1 MPLVG
6 GAQWIVGTTLAL
18 VIARRSRV
26 FGGAGGAPRRIAW
39 LAVLIFIIAG
49 IAVLVSLIA
58 ERRADSA
65 LVLPAHATSA
75 WRVRTVEILSIVGWM
90 LGTVAALWNGVLG
103 GEERLVRVVRAGQ
116 RADETGRG
124 VGQGHGRS
132 LGDSGGGAGAGRAGD
147 RVISRR
153 PRPASCRPAC
163 GSRPACLPRRAGG
176 ATG

>member
-1 MPLVG
+1 MPLLG

-39 LAVLIFIIAG
+39 LAVLVFLIAG
-49 IAVLVSLIA
+49 IAVVVSLIA
-58 ERRADSA
+58 ARRADSA

-103 GEERLVRVVRAGQ
+103 V
-116 RADETGRG
+116 
-124 VGQGHGRS
+124 S
-132 LGDSGGGAGAGRAGD
+132 LRRRTAIQELKRRTD
-147 RVISRR
+147 RVRDYR
-153 PRPASCRPAC
+153 TPRAP
-163 GSRPACLPRRAGG
+163 
-176 ATG
+176 

>member
-1 MPLVG
+1 VPLVG

-39 LAVLIFIIAG
+39 LAVLIFLIAG

-103 GEERLVRVVRAGQ
+103 V
-116 RADETGRG
+116 
-124 VGQGHGRS
+124 S
-132 LGDSGGGAGAGRAGD
+132 LRRRTAIQELKRRTD
-147 RVISRR
+147 RVRDYR
-153 PRPASCRPAC
+153 TPRAP
-163 GSRPACLPRRAGG
+163 
-176 ATG
+176 

>member
-1 MPLVG
+1 VPLVG

-39 LAVLIFIIAG
+39 LAVLVFIIAG
-49 IAVLVSLIA
+49 IAVLVSLLA

-75 WRVRTVEILSIVGWM
+75 WRVRTVEVLSIVGWM

-103 GEERLVRVVRAGQ
+103 V
-116 RADETGRG
+116 
-124 VGQGHGRS
+124 S
-132 LGDSGGGAGAGRAGD
+132 LRRRTAIQELKRRTD
-147 RVISRR
+147 RVRDYR
-153 PRPASCRPAC
+153 TPRAP
-163 GSRPACLPRRAGG
+163 
-176 ATG
+176 

>member
-103 GEERLVRVVRAGQ
+103 V
-116 RADETGRG
+116 
-124 VGQGHGRS
+124 S
-132 LGDSGGGAGAGRAGD
+132 LRRRTAIQELKRRTD
-147 RVISRR
+147 RVRDYR
-153 PRPASCRPAC
+153 TPRAP
-163 GSRPACLPRRAGG
+163 
-176 ATG
+176 

>member
-39 LAVLIFIIAG
+39 LAVLIFLIAG

-103 GEERLVRVVRAGQ
+103 V
-116 RADETGRG
+116 
-124 VGQGHGRS
+124 S
-132 LGDSGGGAGAGRAGD
+132 LRRRTAIQELKRRTD
-147 RVISRR
+147 RVRDYR
-153 PRPASCRPAC
+153 TPRAP
-163 GSRPACLPRRAGG
+163 
-176 ATG
+176 

>member
-1 MPLVG
+1 VPLVG

-18 VIARRSRV
+18 MIARRSRV

-39 LAVLIFIIAG
+39 LAVLIFLIAG

-58 ERRADSA
+58 ERGADSA

-103 GEERLVRVVRAGQ
+103 V
-116 RADETGRG
+116 
-124 VGQGHGRS
+124 S
-132 LGDSGGGAGAGRAGD
+132 LRRRTAIQELKRRTD
-147 RVISRR
+147 RVRDYR
-153 PRPASCRPAC
+153 TPRAP
-163 GSRPACLPRRAGG
+163 
-176 ATG
+176 

>member
-1 MPLVG
+1 VPLLG

-39 LAVLIFIIAG
+39 LAVLVFLIAG
-49 IAVLVSLIA
+49 IAVLVSLVA

-75 WRVRTVEILSIVGWM
+75 WRVRTVEILSIVGWI

-103 GEERLVRVVRAGQ
+103 V
-116 RADETGRG
+116 
-124 VGQGHGRS
+124 S
-132 LGDSGGGAGAGRAGD
+132 LRRRTAIQELKRRTD
-147 RVISRR
+147 RVRDYR
-153 PRPASCRPAC
+153 TPRTP
-163 GSRPACLPRRAGG
+163 
-176 ATG
+176 

>member
-1 MPLVG
+1 VPLVG
-6 GAQWIVGTTLAL
+6 GAQWLVGTTVAL

-39 LAVLIFIIAG
+39 LAVLVFLIAG

-75 WRVRTVEILSIVGWM
+75 WRVRTVEILSIIGWM

-103 GEERLVRVVRAGQ
+103 V
-116 RADETGRG
+116 
-124 VGQGHGRS
+124 S
-132 LGDSGGGAGAGRAGD
+132 LRRRTAIQELKRRTD
-147 RVISRR
+147 RVRDYR
-153 PRPASCRPAC
+153 TPRAP
-163 GSRPACLPRRAGG
+163 
-176 ATG
+176 

>member
-1 MPLVG
+1 VPLVG

-39 LAVLIFIIAG
+39 LALLVFLIAG

-58 ERRADSA
+58 ERRADSV

-103 GEERLVRVVRAGQ
+103 V
-116 RADETGRG
+116 
-124 VGQGHGRS
+124 S
-132 LGDSGGGAGAGRAGD
+132 LRRRTAIQELKRRTD
-147 RVISRR
+147 RVRDYR
-153 PRPASCRPAC
+153 TPRAP
-163 GSRPACLPRRAGG
+163 
-176 ATG
+176 

>member
-1 MPLVG
+1 MPLLG

-39 LAVLIFIIAG
+39 LAVLIFLIAG

-103 GEERLVRVVRAGQ
+103 V
-116 RADETGRG
+116 
-124 VGQGHGRS
+124 S
-132 LGDSGGGAGAGRAGD
+132 LRRRTAIQELKRRTD
-147 RVISRR
+147 RVRDYR
-153 PRPASCRPAC
+153 TPRP
-163 GSRPACLPRRAGG
+163 
-176 ATG
+176 

>member
-39 LAVLIFIIAG
+39 LAVLIFLIAG

-103 GEERLVRVVRAGQ
+103 V
-116 RADETGRG
+116 
-124 VGQGHGRS
+124 S
-132 LGDSGGGAGAGRAGD
+132 LRRRTAIQELKRRTD
-147 RVISRR
+147 RVRDYR
-153 PRPASCRPAC
+153 TPRP
-163 GSRPACLPRRAGG
+163 
-176 ATG
+176 